1 MHRAADG
8 RARFVL
14 VYVREAHALD
24 EWVTPDNTKDGIA
37 VPQPLA
43 PSARCD
49 AATQM
54 CTRLDVTMPTVTDT
68 LDDRVST
75 LYGAWPDRVYVLD
88 EHGVVVH
95 KTAIGPFGFKTADVR
110 EVLVTRWG
118 LDLPPATYDP
128 PILGPPRATAPDAR
142 P

>member
-1 MHRAADG
+1 MHRAAEG
-8 RARFVL
+8 RARFLL

-37 VPQPLA
+37 VPQPLD
-43 PSARCD
+43 PTARCD

-75 LYGAWPDRVYVLD
+75 IYGAWPDRVYVLD
-88 EHGVVVH
+88 ENGVVVH
-95 KTAIGPFGFKTADVR
+95 KTAVGPFGFKTAGVR
-110 EVLVTRWG
+110 EGLVTRWG
-118 LDLPPATYDP
+118 LDLPPTTYEP
-128 PILGPPRATAPDAR
+128 PSLRRPPSP
-142 P
+142 